1 MSNEKPKPIIIKS
14 NKGEDTSP
22 LLITKETDWDDTKEL
37 TNQEL
42 KDIYQ
47 QIKEDEKLKNLR
59 EENDTQEWTTTKF
72 IFFIIFMAFDLVLFL
87 FFYAITSLI

>member
-59 EENDTQEWTTTKF
+59 KKNDTQEWTNTKI
-72 IFFIIFMAFDLVLFL
+72 IFFIIIFAFDLVLFL
-87 FFYAITSLI
+87 FFYVITSLI

>member
-1 MSNEKPKPIIIKS
+1 MKGKPKPIIIKS
-14 NKGEDTSP
+14 NKGEDTFPSP
-22 LLITKETDWDDTKEL
+22 ITKETDWDDTNQL

-47 QIKEDEKLKNLR
+47 QTKEDEKLKNLR

-72 IFFIIFMAFDLVLFL
+72 IFFIIFMGFDLVLFL

>member
-14 NKGEDTSP
+14 NKGEDTFP
-22 LLITKETDWDDTKEL
+22 LPITKETDWDDTKEL
-37 TNQEL
+37 TNQEI

-59 EENDTQEWTTTKF
+59 E
-72 IFFIIFMAFDLVLFL
+72 
-87 FFYAITSLI
+87 